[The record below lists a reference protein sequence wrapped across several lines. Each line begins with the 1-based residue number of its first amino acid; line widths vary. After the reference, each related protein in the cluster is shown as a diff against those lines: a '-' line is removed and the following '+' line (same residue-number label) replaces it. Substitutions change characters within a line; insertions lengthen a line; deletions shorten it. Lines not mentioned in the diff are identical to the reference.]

1 MKTAMFC
8 TNCGAKIEPDA
19 QFCISCGHPLT
30 PVAGQGAAP
39 DADDA
44 AVDANVEGGGEAD
57 GTLAEA
63 HAPLSEATSQAAAGG
78 GADEHAALPAPGREV
93 SSAENDPGVRSL
105 SLEATDTADMADA
118 DRPTAI
124 LPQVGQAMAD
134 ESETSPLSDSPAQ
147 TQAAVAV
154 PVAHKM
160 RRRTLIIWSTLIGLA
175 VILVGAYLILK
186 NTVFTPSGQINA
198 YVSAV
203 SSGDYQRANK
213 LVDPGVAND
222 SRVLLTNGY
231 AKNAGSRIKNVE
243 IGPLVRNAQAPGY
256 QVQISYTVNGAKQS
270 KMLYVQASG
279 KQFLIF
285 DSWRIITPLTT
296 RIKVAA
302 PKIVDDI
309 EVNGINVKLSKAGMN
324 KEVVTPPSDA
334 SSGSLD
340 EVRYSSM
347 DQYTLPVYP
356 GVARVKLAN
365 AQYVQAQPVKI
376 NDPQTV
382 AYIAPQATD
391 ALKKGILDQVQHHI
405 DECTAS
411 TATKMAGCSF
421 SNGGFNDYGDP
432 AYTNIKRTVST
443 PPTLERLDLSAG
455 EFQTG
460 LIQTH
465 IGYQY
470 RFNEN
475 EDWKDDTTSAS
486 DYLTGSFTIGDDGE
500 LSVKFSDPG
509 RYYY

>member
-44 AVDANVEGGGEAD
+44 AVDANVEGGW
-57 GTLAEA
+57 EA

-78 GADEHAALPAPGREV
+78 GANEPAALPAPGREV

-124 LPQVGQAMAD
+124 LSQVGQAMAD

-270 KMLYVQASG
+270 KMLYV
-279 KQFLIF
+279 
-285 DSWRIITPLTT
+285 
-296 RIKVAA
+296 
-302 PKIVDDI
+302 
-309 EVNGINVKLSKAGMN
+309 
-324 KEVVTPPSDA
+324 
-334 SSGSLD
+334 
-340 EVRYSSM
+340 
-347 DQYTLPVYP
+347 
-356 GVARVKLAN
+356 
-365 AQYVQAQPVKI
+365 
-376 NDPQTV
+376 
-382 AYIAPQATD
+382 
-391 ALKKGILDQVQHHI
+391 
-405 DECTAS
+405 
-411 TATKMAGCSF
+411 
-421 SNGGFNDYGDP
+421 
-432 AYTNIKRTVST
+432 
-443 PPTLERLDLSAG
+443 
-455 EFQTG
+455 
-460 LIQTH
+460 
-465 IGYQY
+465 
-470 RFNEN
+470 
-475 EDWKDDTTSAS
+475 
-486 DYLTGSFTIGDDGE
+486 
-500 LSVKFSDPG
+500 
-509 RYYY
+509 

>member
-1 MKTAMFC
+1 MFC

-19 QFCISCGHPLT
+19 RFCISCGHPLT

-44 AVDANVEGGGEAD
+44 AVDAAVEGGGEAD
-57 GTLAEA
+57 GTLAKA
-63 HAPLSEATSQAAAGG
+63 HAPLNEATSQAAAGSD
-78 GADEHAALPAPGREV
+78 ADEPAALPAPGRKA

-105 SLEATDTADMADA
+105 SPEATDAADMADE
-118 DRPTAI
+118 DRPAAV
-124 LPQVGQAMAD
+124 LPQVGQAMAG
-134 ESETSPLSDSPAQ
+134 ESETSPMSDSPAQ
-147 TQAAVAV
+147 TQAPAQAAVAV

-231 AKNAGSRIKNVE
+231 AKNTDSRIKNVE
-243 IGPLVRNAQAPGY
+243 IGPLVRNSQAPGY

-270 KMLYVQASG
+270 KTLYVQASG

-334 SSGSLD
+334 SSGSID

-347 DQYTLPVYP
+347 DQYALPVYP

-455 EFQTG
+455 EFQTS

>member
-1 MKTAMFC
+1 MFC

-19 QFCISCGHPLT
+19 RFCISCGYPLT

-44 AVDANVEGGGEAD
+44 AVDAAVEGGGEAD
-57 GTLAEA
+57 GTLAKA
-63 HAPLSEATSQAAAGG
+63 HAPLNEATSQAAAGSD
-78 GADEHAALPAPGREV
+78 ADEPAALPAPGRKA

-105 SLEATDTADMADA
+105 SPEATDAADMADE
-118 DRPTAI
+118 DRPAAI
-124 LPQVGQAMAD
+124 LPQVGQAMAG
-134 ESETSPLSDSPAQ
+134 ESETSPMSDSPAQ
-147 TQAAVAV
+147 TQAPAQAAVAV

-231 AKNAGSRIKNVE
+231 AKNTDSRIKNVE
-243 IGPLVRNAQAPGY
+243 IGPLVRNSQAPGY

-270 KMLYVQASG
+270 KTLYVQASG

-334 SSGSLD
+334 SSGSID

-347 DQYTLPVYP
+347 DQYALPVYP

-455 EFQTG
+455 EFQTS

>member
-1 MKTAMFC
+1 MFC

-19 QFCISCGHPLT
+19 RFCISCGHPLT

-44 AVDANVEGGGEAD
+44 AVDAAVEGGGEAD
-57 GTLAEA
+57 GTLAKA
-63 HAPLSEATSQAAAGG
+63 HAPLNEATSQAAAGSD
-78 GADEHAALPAPGREV
+78 ADEPAALPAPGRKA

-105 SLEATDTADMADA
+105 SPEATDAADMADE
-118 DRPTAI
+118 DRPAAI
-124 LPQVGQAMAD
+124 LPQVGQAMAG
-134 ESETSPLSDSPAQ
+134 ESETSPMSDSPAQ
-147 TQAAVAV
+147 TQAPAQAAVAV

-231 AKNAGSRIKNVE
+231 AKNTDSRIKNVE
-243 IGPLVRNAQAPGY
+243 IGPLVRNSQAPGY

-270 KMLYVQASG
+270 KTLYVQASG

-334 SSGSLD
+334 SSGSID

-347 DQYTLPVYP
+347 DQYALPVYP

-455 EFQTG
+455 EFQTS